1 LLPADLKDPGSLAA
15 RLRDGKDPLSQYLRQ
30 QFAPETQ
37 QLLHDYSGPGAPS
50 AALTE
55 ALLNDLNR
63 VILAGPLYEPER
75 YAQVVLTDK
84 TACLLQQEWSGKRLA
99 RLNRTL
105 LAEAYPNEIIRSHSL
120 LREWTA
126 RRDLLSSQNQDNDF
140 VVELDNDGLAHLRFG
155 NGELGRLPEAG
166 TTFTATYR
174 VGNGLAGNVGAE
186 AISYLGLRRTT
197 LSGVT
202 LRVRN
207 PFPAQGGIEPEPLA
221 EVKLFAP
228 YAFRTDLQRAITA
241 ADYAHLVERD
251 FESKAQRAAAALRW
265 TGSWYEAQVAIDQR
279 GKQEADQDL
288 LDAISA
294 RLRRY
299 RRIGHDLAVASARHV
314 ALDIVIEVCVLPH
327 YLRGHVKAALLD
339 IFSNRPLGVPDGRR
353 GFFHPDNLTFG
364 EGIYLSKL
372 VAAAQAV
379 TGVESVRVTRLKRR
393 FEGPNGEIESG
404 FLPLSPMEIAQLDN
418 DPSFPEQGILVLDV
432 RGGR

>member
-1 LLPADLKDPGSLAA
+1 
-15 RLRDGKDPLSQYLRQ
+15 
-30 QFAPETQ
+30 
-37 QLLHDYSGPGAPS
+37 
-50 AALTE
+50 
-55 ALLNDLNR
+55 
-63 VILAGPLYEPER
+63 
-75 YAQVVLTDK
+75 
-84 TACLLQQEWSGKRLA
+84 
-99 RLNRTL
+99 
-105 LAEAYPNEIIRSHSL
+105 
-120 LREWTA
+120 
-126 RRDLLSSQNQDNDF
+126 LLSSQNQDNDF

-166 TTFTATYR
+166 TKFTATYR